1 VAQGFSAAWRLPGP
15 RNAFIVRN
23 GCVAMTFLRR
33 IEGVTKLR
41 VGVIFGGKSAEHE
54 VSLQSAKNILDAIDK
69 EKFDVTLL
77 GIDKQGQWHINDASN
92 FLLNAENPA
101 LIALN
106 RSNKNVAL
114 IPGKEKQQLI
124 EAEGAG
130 ALGQLDV
137 VFPIVH
143 GTLGEDGSLQ
153 GLLRMAN
160 MPFVGAGVLGSA
172 VSMDKDVTKRLL
184 RDAGLAVAPFVTLT
198 RTTRNKYR
206 FAQLSESLGLPLFIK
221 PANQGSS
228 VGVSK
233 VHDQAEFEQAIALA
247 FSFDHKVLV
256 ESAIVG
262 REIECAVLGNDNPQ
276 ASVCGEIIL
285 SDEFYSYDTKYI
297 NEQGAQVVVPAA
309 LDQDVSDKIRDV
321 ALKAFKALDCLGMAR
336 VDVFLT
342 PDNNVIINEINTLPG
357 FTNISMYPKLWGAS
371 GVSYTQLITTLIELA
386 LERHQQE
393 RGLNSSVFER
403 D

>member
-1 VAQGFSAAWRLPGP
+1 
-15 RNAFIVRN
+15 
-23 GCVAMTFLRR
+23 MTKR
-33 IEGVTKLR
+33 R

-54 VSLQSAKNILDAIDK
+54 VSLQSAKNIVDAIDK

-92 FLLNAENPA
+92 YLLHAENPA

-106 RSNKNVAL
+106 HSNKNVAL
-114 IPGKEKQQLI
+114 VPGQESSQLI
-124 EAEGAG
+124 EADSANVI
-130 ALGQLDV
+130 GQLDV

-160 MPFVGAGVLGSA
+160 IPFVGAGVLGSA

-184 RDAGLAVAPFVTLT
+184 RDAGLEVAPFVTLT
-198 RTTRNKYR
+198 RSNRAQHS
-206 FAQLSESLGLPLFIK
+206 FEQLSEQLGSPLFIK

-228 VGVSK
+228 VGVSR
-233 VHDQAEFEQAIALA
+233 VSDRAGYEQAVALA

-262 REIECAVLGNDNPQ
+262 REIECAVLGNDQPQ
-276 ASVCGEIIL
+276 ASLCGEIVL

-309 LDQDVSDKIRDV
+309 ISEPASDKIREV
-321 ALKAFKALDCLGMAR
+321 ALRAFRALDCLGMAR

-342 PDNNVIINEINTLPG
+342 ADERVVVNEINTLPG
-357 FTNISMYPKLWGAS
+357 FTNISMYPKLWAAS
-371 GVSYTQLITTLIELA
+371 GMSYSQLITTLIELA
-386 LERHQQE
+386 LERHQQD
-393 RGLNSSVFER
+393 RALHSSVFER